1 MRRRKGADNL
11 KESNKPMTDQERKDL
26 AGIAVRV
33 QANEDAIKEIKEQ
46 MHEAT
51 EERRVIHKLATSIE
65 VIAERIVQIDN
76 KVDMTNQKIDDQ
88 VHMWQRE
95 SERIEKEEKALA
107 ERIDAVE
114 NEPYKRTA
122 KNLNSIWIAVITA
135 VCTLTATTIF
145 TYIMKAAFG
154 GG

>member
-1 MRRRKGADNL
+1 
-11 KESNKPMTDQERKDL
+11 MTDQERKEL

-33 QANEDAIKEIKEQ
+33 QANEGAIKEIKEQ

-114 NEPYKRTA
+114 SEPYKRTA

>member
-1 MRRRKGADNL
+1 
-11 KESNKPMTDQERKDL
+11 MTDQERKEL
-26 AGIAVRV
+26 AAIAVRV
-33 QANEDAIKEIKEQ
+33 KANEDAIKEVKEQ
-46 MHEAT
+46 LHETA
-51 EERRVIHKLATSIE
+51 EEQKVIHKLATSIE
-65 VIAERIVQIDN
+65 VIAERIVQIDS

-122 KNLNSIWIAVITA
+122 KNARSIWVAVITA
-135 VCTLTATTIF
+135 VCTLMATTIAG
-145 TYIMKAAFG
+145 YILNALGAG
-154 GG
+154 